1 MENKLLKYLI
11 IITLAYY
18 LIKGLIYILLWQ
30 TTKRVE
36 EHARAAKEREK
47 KKLMQEKGIWEDEDD
62 EQ

>member
-36 EHARAAKEREK
+36 EHAREAKEREK